1 MKFRYNTKSRT
12 LWITT
17 MTLLTTLAMPV
28 RLAAQ
33 HQEEQPRYSVK
44 DLGTLGGTLSM
55 ANSVNN
61 KGWVD
66 GFSTLKGDLNGH
78 AFLWRNGVMTDLKTL
93 GGPNSTASYPFNERG
108 QVTGYSDTRF
118 KDPNK
123 EDFCSFGTNLRCLP
137 FVWQKGVMKGLPTLG
152 GTNGIATEINNRGQ
166 VAGYAENSTHDST
179 CAAPNPQVLQVEPV
193 IWEEGEIQQLP
204 TFPGDPDGGANG
216 INDRG
221 QAVGLSGTCFSLTI
235 GPSFSHVLLWQGGKA
250 TDLGNLGG
258 TSVNSGQDI
267 NNQGQVVGYSTL
279 SDNTTVHAFLWTED
293 DGMQDLGTLPGD
305 VTSFG
310 YGINEDAKVVGTSFD
325 ASGNARAFLWQQ
337 GVITDLN
344 TLTPVGSPLFLLDA
358 FVINSRGQIVGD
370 ALQTST
376 GQVHAYLATPGCD
389 EDDCEGATPAAR
401 AAGNPPKVTLP
412 ESVRKLVQQRLGLRS
427 HIPGIVA
434 SPRD

>member
-1 MKFRYNTKSRT
+1 MKYRT
-12 LWITT
+12 LTCIA
-17 MTLLTTLAMPV
+17 MTLFAALAIPV

-33 HQEEQPRYSVK
+33 EQEEQPRYSVR
-44 DLGTLGGTLSM
+44 DLGTLGGTFSV

-66 GFSTLKGDLNGH
+66 GFSALKGDVNGH

-93 GGPNSTASYPFNERG
+93 GGPQSNAVYPLNERG
-108 QVTGYSDTRF
+108 QVPGYSDTSTP
-118 KDPNK
+118 DPNK
-123 EDFCSFGTNLRCLP
+123 EDFCGFGTLICLP
-137 FVWQKGVMKGLPTLG
+137 FVWQKGVMNPLPTLDG
-152 GTNGIATEINNRGQ
+152 GNNAFATEINNRGR

-179 CAAPNPQVLQVEPV
+179 CAAPSRQVLQVEPV

-216 INDRG
+216 INDKG
-221 QAVGLSGTCFSLTI
+221 QAVGGSGTCYGGPTPSL
-235 GPSFSHVLLWQGGKA
+235 HALLWQGGTA

-258 TSVNSGQDI
+258 TRLSSGQDI
-267 NNQGQVVGYSTL
+267 NNQGQVVGFSFL
-279 SDNTTVHAFLWTED
+279 SDNTTIHAFLWTED

-310 YGINEDAKVVGTSFD
+310 FGINEQVKVVGTSFD
-325 ASGNARAFLWQQ
+325 ASGNPRAFLWQQ

-344 TLTPVGSPLFLLDA
+344 TLTPAGSPLFLFDA

-370 ALQTST
+370 ALQKST

-389 EDDCEGATPAAR
+389 EEDCEGATPAAR
-401 AAGNPPKVTLP
+401 GAGNQPKVTLP
-412 ESVRKLVQQRLGLRS
+412 ENVRKMLGQRLGSRY